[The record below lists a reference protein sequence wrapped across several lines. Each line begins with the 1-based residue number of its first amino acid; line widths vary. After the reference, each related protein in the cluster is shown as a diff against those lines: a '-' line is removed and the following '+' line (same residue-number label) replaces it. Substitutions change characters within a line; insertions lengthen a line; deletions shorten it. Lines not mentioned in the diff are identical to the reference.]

1 MHDKIPF
8 AVLSTEEPARASIA
22 QSMVATGAIR
32 VVAEASRPEELE
44 ATLRG
49 NPKLGL
55 YLDLNSDAEEALDWI
70 EALPEPAPPL
80 LAGGPAEPQVILR
93 AMRAGALGF
102 FPDHQF
108 DDELYRISARLRSQT
123 AAEAPAAMGRAI
135 AVLGVKGGVGSTTV
149 ACEIAASLARC
160 GARVAI
166 VDAKT
171 CFGDVALHFD
181 VSPAYTLADVAGH
194 ADDLDAAF
202 LATVAHLHQDSGV
215 QVVAAPRDPEEA
227 EAIAACHLERAIELL
242 QAEFDWVV
250 VDLPRI
256 TDEISLQILDRAEQT
271 LLVTTTEVTAL
282 ARAQQHRKILEQLG
296 HGEGKVHLVANRASR
311 SSLLGEE
318 DPFAILGLEA
328 EAQLPDDPAAFS
340 ASIES
345 GSPVSAAGP
354 SKVASAFF
362 ELARALHGWCGADW
376 QEPAERGSLGDRLQK
391 IVRSVKCRLA
401 QD

>member
-8 AVLSTEEPARASIA
+8 AVLSTEEPTRAAIARN
-22 QSMVATGAIR
+22 MVATGAIR
-32 VVAEASRPEELE
+32 VVAEASRPEDLE
-44 ATLRG
+44 ATLQG
-49 NPKLGL
+49 NSKLGV

-70 EALPEPAPPL
+70 EALPDPAPPL

-102 FPDHQF
+102 FPDHEF
-108 DDELYRISARLRSQT
+108 DEELQRIGTRLQSQA
-123 AAEAPAAMGRAI
+123 AAEAPAQTGRAV

-181 VSPAYTLADVAGH
+181 VSPAYTLADVSGH

-202 LATVAHLHQDSGV
+202 LATVAHLHEGSGV
-215 QVVAAPRDPEEA
+215 HVVAAPGDLEVAESVEA
-227 EAIAACHLERAIELL
+227 SHVERAIALL

-256 TDEISLQILDRAEQT
+256 VDEISLQVLDRVEQT
-271 LLVTTTEVTAL
+271 LLVTSADVTAL

-296 HGEGKVHLVANRASR
+296 HDEGKVHLVANRVSR
-311 SSLLGEE
+311 PGIVGEE

-328 EAQLPDDPAAFS
+328 EARIPDDPAAFS
-340 ASIES
+340 SSIES
-345 GSPVSAAGP
+345 GSPLSAGSQGKAT
-354 SKVASAFF
+354 SAFF
-362 ELARALHGWCGADW
+362 ELARELHDWCGADW
-376 QEPAERGSLGDRLQK
+376 QGPPQQGSLADRLQK
-391 IVRSVKCRLA
+391 LVRSVTCRLA